1 MQLVENLRRVWR
13 RLVGGTGEQ
22 KPPTEPDRQ
31 SPGPESAEAAAPTK
45 ADEESVDDLTAIRG
59 IGMATQKRLITAGIK
74 SYTQL
79 ARAAPEDVRRALGD
93 PRRVAKVEEWIRQA
107 RELAP

>member
-1 MQLVENLRRVWR
+1 MRASKSHQLSR
-13 RLVGGTGEQ
+13 T
-22 KPPTEPDRQ
+22 
-31 SPGPESAEAAAPTK
+31 APK
-45 ADEESVDDLTAIRG
+45 IADEESVDDLTAIRG
-59 IGMATQKRLITAGIK
+59 IGMATQKRLITSGIK

-93 PRRVAKVEEWIRQA
+93 PRVAKVEDWIRQA